1 MKYTLQLALLVLMA
15 FSNAV
20 KAQQQAI
27 LTLKDAF
34 AEADRTYPGLAE
46 RIAGVEEF
54 EIRKKE
60 VQSKSLPQVQLQA
73 QQSYGTFQGSSGAFF
88 PVPGVFN
95 VTGNNIGLDAGSQ
108 ATGNAFGSVLM
119 DWKFFEFGRQRKS
132 IDAAEY
138 QVQGAKS
145 SYEASRLSL
154 HSKIS
159 QLYLEIFYS
168 KANLQWAQRNVERV
182 NQVLEIAKSLSS
194 AGLKPGADT
203 AIVSSAYSQ
212 ALAVRYEWLGRY
224 QASKAKFTEVVPN
237 MNWSVADLSSSE
249 MGIADTDQDTI
260 NSAHP
265 YLQVIEKQLAYEKAL
280 EQVVARK
287 ILPSFSVLGGV
298 STRGSGIGQNG
309 IIDPGI
315 GSGYQNLANNYLVG
329 VGLTWNIGNA
339 YTSSLERKRSQ
350 KTIKGVQEKYNLQQL
365 QMNSALSAV
374 SVRILQQR
382 TLLGQTQ
389 KAFAKASEAY
399 ELYLARYQ
407 GGLINLTELLQIQAL
422 LQSSERDNLQ
432 AGQNYWNLITTQ
444 AELSSDFSLLLNH
457 FN

>member
-1 MKYTLQLALLVLMA
+1 MKYTLQLALLVLIA
-15 FSNAV
+15 FSNAI
-20 KAQQQAI
+20 KAQRQPI

-34 AEADRTYPGLAE
+34 AYADRTYPGLAE
-46 RIAGVEEF
+46 RTAGVEEF

-95 VTGNNIGLDAGSQ
+95 VTGNSPGLDARAH
-108 ATGNAFGSVLM
+108 ATGNAFGSVLV
-119 DWKFFEFGRQRKS
+119 DWKVFEFGRQRKS
-132 IDAAEY
+132 VDAAEY
-138 QVQGAKS
+138 QVQGARS
-145 SYEASRLSL
+145 SYDASRLSL

-159 QLYLEIFYS
+159 QLYVEIFYS
-168 KANLQWAQRNVERV
+168 RANLQWAERNVARM

-212 ALAVRYEWLGRY
+212 AQAVRYEWLGRY
-224 QASKAKFTEVVPN
+224 QASKANFTEVVPN
-237 MNWSVADLSSSE
+237 LNWSVVELSSSE
-249 MGIADTDQDTI
+249 MEIAETNQHTI
-260 NSAHP
+260 NPAHP
-265 YLQVIEKQLAYEKAL
+265 YLQVIEKQLAYEKAR

-287 ILPSFSVLGGV
+287 VLPSFSILGGV

-309 IIDPGI
+309 NIDPGI
-315 GSGYQNLANNYLVG
+315 SSGYQNLANNYLVG
-329 VGLTWNIGNA
+329 AGITWNIGNA

-350 KTIKGVQEKYNLQQL
+350 KTITGVQEKYNLQQL

-374 SVRILQQR
+374 AVKILQQR
-382 TLLGQTQ
+382 ALINQTQ
-389 KAFAKASEAY
+389 KACEKASEAY
-399 ELYLARYQ
+399 DLYLARYQ

-422 LQSSERDNLQ
+422 LQSSQRDNLQ
-432 AGQNYWNLITTQ
+432 AGQNYWDLITAQ
-444 AELSSDFSLLLNH
+444 AELSSDFSLLLSH